1 VKDWLQIYVIY
12 FLIGFKMNKIIL
24 LFFTFSGI
32 CKGFAQKPAEVIE
45 PASVQQKTVSR
56 DKPGKNDSVAAK
68 EKPFVR
74 LFPNPAKNKVE
85 LEIKGFEPGYVQIQ
99 LLDNNGKLV
108 REDKRLVFG
117 GNEIIVL
124 MFSQSPGLYFLLL
137 KQHEKKLKTKLV
149 IQ

>member
-1 VKDWLQIYVIY
+1 MKKIT
-12 FLIGFKMNKIIL
+12 LI
-24 LFFTFSGI
+24 FFTFLGI
-32 CKGFAQKPAEVIE
+32 CKGFTQNPAQIIDSVNIEHKPAIT
-45 PASVQQKTVSR
+45 S
-56 DKPGKNDSVAAK
+56 KPGKIDSLAAK
-68 EKPFVR
+68 EKSFVR

-85 LEIKGFEPGYVQIQ
+85 IEIKGFDPGYVQIQ

-124 MFSQSPGLYFLLL
+124 MFSEKPGLYFLLV
-137 KQHEKKLKTKLV
+137 KQHEKKLKNKLV

>member
-1 VKDWLQIYVIY
+1 MKKIT
-12 FLIGFKMNKIIL
+12 LI
-24 LFFTFSGI
+24 FFTFLGI
-32 CKGFAQKPAEVIE
+32 CKGFTQNPAEFIDS
-45 PASVQQKTVSR
+45 ARMGNKFAITS
-56 DKPGKNDSVAAK
+56 KPVKIDSFAAK

-85 LEIKGFEPGYVQIQ
+85 IEIKGFDPGYVQIQ
-99 LLDNNGKLV
+99 LLDNNGKLM

-124 MFSQSPGLYFLLL
+124 MFSEKPGLYFLLL
-137 KQHEKKLKTKLV
+137 KQHEKKLKSRLF